1 MDPRVWGGKFL
12 AAINFKQQPR
22 CSGHEFDRRSSNAF
36 AAPRTASTTDPLLGP
51 SGPVLRVNRESL
63 RNQKYLGFVPFPSAG
78 ERVPQDETTP
88 EHMLLGADGHQVHGP
103 HWDRSSVK

>member
-1 MDPRVWGGKFL
+1 MGKDPQVWGSKIL

-22 CSGHEFDRRSSNAF
+22 CSGHEFNRRSSNAF

-63 RNQKYLGFVPFPSAG
+63 RNQKCLGFVSFPSAG
-78 ERVPQDETTP
+78 EKVLQEGTTP
-88 EHMLLGADGHQVHGP
+88 EHIC
-103 HWDRSSVK
+103 SSVLMDISSWTPLGSE